1 MDLYT
6 KTSYATSKLLTLK
19 YSTSFS
25 SSTSLF
31 QKDTARHIYAIYGL
45 VRIADEIVDTYKG
58 AEATLLLDDLEK
70 EVSHALGR
78 HYSTNPIVHAY
89 TTTALEFDIDPSL
102 LKAFFASMRLDL
114 SPQTYTKKLYET
126 YIYGSAE
133 VVGLMCLAV
142 FVDGDKALYKKL
154 DSGARALGAAYQKV
168 NFLRDLASEHADLD
182 RLYFPG
188 HTYDSFDEAAKQAV
202 TLDIEKDIARAQTV
216 IPLLPTNARR
226 AVSLSLAYYHTLLRK
241 LQHASIEQIKSR
253 RMRVNNAHKWLLLV
267 GVRMGVIGS

>member
-6 KTSYATSKLLTLK
+6 KTSYATSRLLTLK

-58 AEATLLLDDLEK
+58 DGAESLLDDLERD
-70 EVSHALGR
+70 VTAALKR

-89 TTTALEFDIDPSL
+89 VTTALEFDIDPAL
-102 LKAFFASMRLDL
+102 LEAFFASMRLDL
-114 SPQTYTKKLYET
+114 SPQTYTKKLYQT

-133 VVGLMCLAV
+133 VVGLMCLTV
-142 FVDGDKALYKKL
+142 FVGGDKTLYKKL
-154 DSGARALGAAYQKV
+154 SGGARALGAAYQKV
-168 NFLRDLASEHADLD
+168 NFLRDLASDHADLD

-188 HTYDSFDEAAKQAV
+188 HTYDSFDEAAKQTIIA
-202 TLDIEKDIARAQTV
+202 DIEKDITLARTV
-216 IPLLPTNARR
+216 IPQLPADAKR

-241 LQHASIEQIKSR
+241 LQRTRIEQIKSR
-253 RMRVNNAHKWLLLV
+253 RVRVSNTYKWLLCV